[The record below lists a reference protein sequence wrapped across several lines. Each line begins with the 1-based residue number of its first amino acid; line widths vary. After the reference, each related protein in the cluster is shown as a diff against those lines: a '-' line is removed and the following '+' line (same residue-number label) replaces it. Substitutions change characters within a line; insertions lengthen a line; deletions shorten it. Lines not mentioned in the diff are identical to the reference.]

1 LERIALQKEPEQ
13 GALDLVMEFC
23 PAIEEV
29 AQVLVAPAL
38 FSLNAFLRSLLAL
51 GLSHQSSG

>member
-29 AQVLVAPAL
+29 AQVLAKRGT
-38 FSLNAFLRSLLAL
+38 LRGSE
-51 GLSHQSSG
+51 Q